1 MIKKARLLI
10 FVFFQSILKEI
21 RKGHMSNKRFIGRY
35 VDVEIERRNWAK
47 KTNVI
52 IIGEKNIGTG
62 IRKVREQII
71 FYVPD
76 TMFASWL
83 GFKSFE
89 SKTNIRIERESSYIF
104 YDIKNGKIPIFILNK
119 PLRASTNNLT
129 EVEIEPL
136 YKSGGSK
143 YYYMYKGKK
152 YTQKDRY
159 DRNFGIYT
167 RAYTPIYPYVTLK
180 ELKPRLK
187 VRGFKRIAKRI
198 GTNNYVLKP
207 FNLTHQEKKLK
218 RGK

>member
-83 GFKSFE
+83 GFK
-89 SKTNIRIERESSYIF
+89 
-104 YDIKNGKIPIFILNK
+104 KNRVHYELAGWFQ
-119 PLRASTNNLT
+119 
-129 EVEIEPL
+129 
-136 YKSGGSK
+136 
-143 YYYMYKGKK
+143 KGP
-152 YTQKDRY
+152 
-159 DRNFGIYT
+159 
-167 RAYTPIYPYVTLK
+167 APV
-180 ELKPRLK
+180 
-187 VRGFKRIAKRI
+187 RI
-198 GTNNYVLKP
+198 GGITLEGNRV
-207 FNLTHQEKKLK
+207 
-218 RGK
+218 R